1 MEIYNFKTK
10 YYKQLIKTFRIIIYF
25 KIKNIN
31 YSQNSLLLVYNER
44 KKNHKEVEIKRSTSP
59 QAWVKKARMK
69 QAEQTDNLKKNEVY
83 NVRKSIILVHIFRNF
98 FLHFRTLQRNQTS
111 NVPLSNTWFSD
122 VLNKTYKSIFFF
134 R

>member
-1 MEIYNFKTK
+1 
-10 YYKQLIKTFRIIIYF
+10 
-25 KIKNIN
+25 
-31 YSQNSLLLVYNER
+31 
-44 KKNHKEVEIKRSTSP
+44 
-59 QAWVKKARMK
+59 MK

-122 VLNKTYKSIFFF
+122 VLNKTYKSIFLFSLKSLLNKKKNIF
-134 R
+134 VYEINRISTY